1 MKEFTRIC
9 VELSSV
15 GETIREVNKSL
26 ATEEVSAAI
35 DRLNNSVQSA
45 QIDLA
50 KTLNQLSRIADE
62 LADYIEKAANDG
74 EGN

>member
-1 MKEFTRIC
+1 MEEFARIC

-26 ATEEVSAAI
+26 VTEDISAAI

-45 QIDLA
+45 QINLA
-50 KTLNQLSRIADE
+50 KTEDQLSRIADE
-62 LADYIEKAANDG
+62 IADYIKKETSN
-74 EGN
+74 E

>member
-1 MKEFTRIC
+1 MKDFIRIC

-35 DRLNNSVQSA
+35 DRLNNSVQAA
-45 QIDLA
+45 QINLA
-50 KTLNQLSRIADE
+50 KTINQLSRIADE
-62 LADYIEKAANDG
+62 LAEYIEKETNDG
-74 EGN
+74 

>member
-1 MKEFTRIC
+1 MEEFARIC

-26 ATEEVSAAI
+26 ATKDVSDAI
-35 DRLNNSVQSA
+35 DRLNNSVQAA
-45 QIDLA
+45 QINLA

-62 LADYIEKAANDG
+62 IADYIEKEISN
-74 EGN
+74 E

>member
-15 GETIREVNKSL
+15 GESFREVNKSL

-35 DRLNNSVQSA
+35 DRLNNSVQAA
-45 QIDLA
+45 QINLA
-50 KTLNQLSRIADE
+50 KTLNQLSHIADE
-62 LADYIEKAANDG
+62 IADYIEKETSN
-74 EGN
+74 E

>member
-1 MKEFTRIC
+1 MKDFIRIC

-62 LADYIEKAANDG
+62 LADYIEKETSN
-74 EGN
+74 E